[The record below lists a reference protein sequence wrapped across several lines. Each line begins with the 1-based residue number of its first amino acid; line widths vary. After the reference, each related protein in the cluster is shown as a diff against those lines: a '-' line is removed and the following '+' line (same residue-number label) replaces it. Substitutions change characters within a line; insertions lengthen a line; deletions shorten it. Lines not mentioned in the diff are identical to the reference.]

1 MAWPAAQVIV
11 PVGIIF
17 ILSGLILLLISFRSF
32 IITFL
37 LLLLNYSFLACLL
50 LLVMILGYFLI
61 GCFTANF
68 DDFLL
73 LILVHRSKQN
83 TLLTCLC
90 VVFHKLSRIFIPFHS
105 ICVRV
110 ELFPAT

>member
-37 LLLLNYSFLACLL
+37 LLLNYSFLACLQ
-50 LLVMILGYFLI
+50 LLVMLLGYFLI
-61 GCFTANF
+61 GCFMANF

-73 LILVHRSKQN
+73 LILVHPSK
-83 TLLTCLC
+83 TPFLRAC
-90 VVFHKLSRIFIPFHS
+90 VVFNKLSRFFIPFHS

-110 ELFPAT
+110 ELFPAPT